1 MRIRNVYLDCEFL
14 PADPSIDGLVSIG
27 LTDDQGSD
35 YYAVNRVCDW
45 QTLVWHGWMRSN
57 VVPSLPLRFPL
68 GREES
73 PAIWMWDDE
82 HPDRGALKTP
92 GRIRDDIA
100 AYFAN
105 TDAEATHLYAYY
117 GGQDICRLH
126 SLWGNDW
133 GLMPRPVP
141 RWFFDLK
148 ALAVQAGDP
157 VLPEQ
162 AHGAHNAV
170 EDARHNR
177 AIHEFL
183 TSLTTTKG
191 KRS

>member
-14 PADPSIDGLVSIG
+14 PSDPSIDGLVSIG

-35 YYAVNRVCDW
+35 YYAVSNDMDVVAVRAVPWMVDN
-45 QTLVWHGWMRSN
+45 VW
-57 VVPSLPLRFPL
+57 PSLP
-68 GREES
+68 
-73 PAIWMWDDE
+73 
-82 HPDRGALKTP
+82 HRGADGYPQLLDRKHPSVKYLET
-92 GRIRDDIA
+92 IRDDIA
-100 AYFAN
+100 AYFAD
-105 TDAEATHLYAYY
+105 TDAEVTHLYAYY

-148 ALAVQAGDP
+148 ALAVQAGSP

-162 AHGAHNAV
+162 AHGAHNAL

-177 AIHEFL
+177 IVHQFL
-183 TSLTTTKG
+183 TSLTTKE
-191 KRS
+191 K